1 MHPLYNI
8 STVFK
13 NSFNIFGVDRSGK
26 MRITVVLVRARRG
39 RNFQELVANEKL
51 DARHQLGL
59 TVRRY
64 RAGRQV
70 IGREFGKV
78 I

>member
-1 MHPLYNI
+1 
-8 STVFK
+8 
-13 NSFNIFGVDRSGK
+13 

-51 DARHQLGL
+51 DPRHQLGL